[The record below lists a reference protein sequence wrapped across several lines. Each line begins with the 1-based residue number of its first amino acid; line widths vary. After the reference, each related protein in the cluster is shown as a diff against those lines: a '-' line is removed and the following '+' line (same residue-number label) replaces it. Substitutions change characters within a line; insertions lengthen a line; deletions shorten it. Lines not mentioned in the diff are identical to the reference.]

1 MYWKSTEINVLL
13 RWFIVIDMDNFLDLL
28 RQRRSTR
35 KFLETSISPDMVAE
49 LMHAALMS
57 PSSKRSNPWE
67 FIMVDDAEVL
77 KSLSQSKKY
86 GSTLLEGAS
95 LGIVVIADKTKSDVW
110 IEDASIAAL
119 IIQLQ
124 AENLGLGS
132 CWVQI
137 RNRRDSQDKD
147 SEDYVRELL
156 GIPEQYGVLCVLAL
170 GMKAEQKKAFD
181 ESKLQW
187 EKLHLERFKK

>member
-1 MYWKSTEINVLL
+1 
-13 RWFIVIDMDNFLDLL
+13 MDNFLDLL
-28 RQRRSTR
+28 RKRRSTR

-49 LMHAALMS
+49 LMQAALMS

-67 FIMVDDAEVL
+67 FILVEDKAML
-77 KSLSQSKKY
+77 KDLSLSKKFGSK
-86 GSTLLEGAS
+86 LLEGAA
-95 LGIVVIADKTKSDVW
+95 LGIVIIADRQQSDVW

-137 RNRRDSQDKD
+137 RKRNNDQDQD
-147 SEDYVRELL
+147 SEEYVRQLL
-156 GIPEQYGVLCVLAL
+156 GIPEQYGVLCIVAL
-170 GMKAEQKKAFD
+170 GMKAEDKQPFD

-187 EKLHLERFKK
+187 EKMHIDHF